1 MKFRKK
7 PVVIEAIQ
15 FIDLSSINK
24 MCNVWRDRF
33 MDVADCGKLA
43 RETLTK
49 LRGGV

>member
-7 PVVIEAIQ
+7 PEFANIVP
-15 FIDLSSINK
+15 
-24 MCNVWRDRF
+24 
-33 MDVADCGKLA
+33 DCGKLA